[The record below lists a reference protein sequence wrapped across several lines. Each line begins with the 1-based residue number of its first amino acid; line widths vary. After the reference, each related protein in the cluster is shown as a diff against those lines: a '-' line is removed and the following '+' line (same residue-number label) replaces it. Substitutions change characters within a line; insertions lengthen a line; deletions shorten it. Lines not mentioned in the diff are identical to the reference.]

1 MDALIGGLLSFVI
14 GAVACTLFLSMLGLL
29 DD

>member
-1 MDALIGGLLSFVI
+1 MDALIGGLLSFAI
-14 GAVACTLFLSMLGLL
+14 GAVDWTLALSMLGLL